1 MREGASLFVG
11 LDIHYEWA
19 MTLAKPISIANVIIF
34 TLAWWA
40 ALGLSALGLSSF
52 ALASP
57 FVVALVFS
65 MLTTWLFIKERL
77 NLHNGT
83 ACMVSLVTFA
93 GGNLPMIILLPL
105 LVMAVPQ
112 LGDSNLAYA
121 IE

>member
-1 MREGASLFVG
+1 MLILIVCLLAPLAVAPLILWTTRSLYVIFVREGASLFVG

-19 MTLAKPISIANVIIF
+19 MTLAKPISIANIIIF
-34 TLAWWA
+34 TLAWWT

-83 ACMVSLVTFA
+83 
-93 GGNLPMIILLPL
+93 
-105 LVMAVPQ
+105 
-112 LGDSNLAYA
+112 
-121 IE
+121 